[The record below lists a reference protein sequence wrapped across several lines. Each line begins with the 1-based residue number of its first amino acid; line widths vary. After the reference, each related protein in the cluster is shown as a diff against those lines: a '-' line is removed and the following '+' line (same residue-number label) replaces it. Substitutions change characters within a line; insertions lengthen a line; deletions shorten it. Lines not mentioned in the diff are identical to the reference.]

1 MRRWYS
7 ISNKDVVDWLGR
19 TGTCAARGTQSRREY
34 VVPAAKA
41 LHFGLNIAAEPYRL
55 IATAGNW
62 SVDQPQFE
70 ALVARMAQLE
80 RSSPRMYRWR
90 VYTLAMFG
98 FAALL
103 LLVLTLLL
111 LLGLSVEIAIRSPAA
126 LKLVIVIGALL
137 LVVLRA
143 MWVRLQPPEGERIA
157 RHEAP
162 ELFALLERLRGRLN
176 TPPVHRVVVTAD
188 FNAAVTQVPR
198 LGVFGW
204 HRSYLLLG
212 LPLMRCLS
220 ADQLEAVLA
229 HELGHLSRGHARI
242 GNWIYRV
249 RLAWYRLD
257 QALAKKPHWGSGAIR
272 SFLHWYVPYFNACS
286 YPLARSNEFQADATA
301 AHLTSPQ
308 AAAQALTNTN
318 VLAIYLNE
326 RYWPRV
332 HSAARDVPQPAFGPF
347 SGFNAPT
354 IAELGTADAQRWL
367 AAALA
372 QPTTCI
378 DSHPC
383 LKERLQALGAE
394 AQLAL
399 PAPGTAADRLLGER
413 GASLANI
420 FDARWR
426 EQVQPSWKQCYEQ
439 TQKRRARLAELR
451 AQAVSGPL
459 ATAEGI
465 ERAGLEEEVGEGPA
479 CALALRRTLV
489 AQDAESTLALFVLAR
504 QLLRQGDESGVGL
517 MESVIQKQADAIVAG
532 SELLRDY
539 WWRRGDT
546 AQARRW
552 HECAVERSGMLQN
565 AKRER
570 EQLRV
575 GDSWLGHGLDALAL
589 GALVERLKQI
599 RGLRRAYLVRKRVVH
614 QPERPLYVFAFSAT
628 SFGFRRA
635 SRAQEVMEALRK
647 SVEFP
652 GDTLILN
659 IEVSSNQHF
668 GREFRAVPAARI
680 I

>member
-1 MRRWYS
+1 
-7 ISNKDVVDWLGR
+7 
-19 TGTCAARGTQSRREY
+19 
-34 VVPAAKA
+34 
-41 LHFGLNIAAEPYRL
+41 
-55 IATAGNW
+55 
-62 SVDQPQFE
+62 VDQPQFE

-80 RSSPRMYRWR
+80 RSSPHMYRWR
-90 VYTLAMFG
+90 VYALAMLG

-103 LLVLTLLL
+103 LLVLTLLV
-111 LLGLSVEIAIRSPAA
+111 LLGFAVEIAIHSPAA
-126 LKLVIVIGALL
+126 IKLVLVIGALL

-143 MWVRLQPPEGERIA
+143 MWVRLQPPEGEPIA

-162 ELFALLERLRGRLN
+162 ELFALLDRLRGRLN
-176 TPPVHRVVVTAD
+176 TPPVYRVVVTSE
-188 FNAAVTQVPR
+188 FNAAVTQIPR

-242 GNWIYRV
+242 GNWIYRL

-257 QALAKKPHWGSGAIR
+257 QALEKKPQWGSGAIR
-272 SFLHWYVPYFNACS
+272 SFLHWYAPYFNACS

-301 AHLTSPQ
+301 AQLTSPQ

-318 VLAIYLNE
+318 VLAVYLHE
-326 RYWPRV
+326 RYWPWV

-347 SGFNAPT
+347 SGFNAPNAT
-354 IAELGTADAQRWL
+354 ELGTADAERWL

-378 DSHPC
+378 DTHPC

-399 PAPGTAADRLLGER
+399 PAPGAAADRLLGER
-413 GASLANI
+413 GASLANV

-439 TQKRRARLAELR
+439 TQKKRARLTELR
-451 AQAVSGPL
+451 AQAASGPL
-459 ATAEGI
+459 ATSDGI

-479 CALALRRTLV
+479 CALALRRDLV
-489 AQDAESTLALFVLAR
+489 AKDADSAHALFVLAR

-517 MESVIQKQADAIVAG
+517 MESVIQKQPDAIVAG

-539 WWRRGDT
+539 WWRRGDGE
-546 AQARRW
+546 QARRW
-552 HECAVERSGMLQN
+552 HECAVERSGLLQN

-575 GDSWLGHGLDALAL
+575 GDSWLEHGLDASAL
-589 GALVERLKQI
+589 GALIERLKLI
-599 RGLRRAYLVRKRVVH
+599 RGLRCAYLVRKRVMH
-614 QPERPLYVFAFSAT
+614 LPDRPLYVLAFSAT
-628 SFGFRRA
+628 TFGFTRA
-635 SRAQEVMEALRK
+635 SRAQEVMDELRK

-652 GDTLILN
+652 GETLILN
-659 IEVSSNQHF
+659 LGVGNNQHF
-668 GREFRAVPAARI
+668 GREFRALPAARI
-680 I
+680 V